1 MTPTGHDLEYQ
12 KSLLSI
18 IKSLQTEN
26 RQLKTHTVQLGNELS
41 QALRLLKRATVSK
54 SNFLANMSH
63 EIRTPM
69 NTIIGLSEIELE
81 NTQNSPATLDAIGRI
96 YNAGQLL
103 LAVVADI
110 LDLSKLE
117 TGKLELL
124 PKPYDTAGLINDV
137 AQFNTLRMGDK
148 PVDMIIDVR
157 EHIPAMLYGD
167 DLRIKQILNNILS
180 NAIKYTHSG
189 SVTLRVESLESKDY
203 TSLVFTIKDTG
214 QGMTEDELKSLQGA
228 GVLSHGD
235 TNRSADGAGLGM
247 SIVNH
252 LVGMMG
258 GTLRM
263 RSVPGEGTTL
273 MVYLPQYTLE
283 GNSDTISREQID
295 DLAKLN
301 FRSTAIRKNIKRSY
315 MPYGRVLIVDDMQ
328 TNLFVAQGLMNP
340 YGLSLE
346 TAISG
351 FECIDKVKAGNTYDL
366 IFMDHMMPE
375 MDGMQTTQEL
385 RKLGYTAPIVALTA
399 NNIIGLAEEF
409 LANGFDDFMPKPIDI
424 EALNHV
430 LNKYIR
436 DKQTPQVLA
445 AAREQQ
451 ASLDN
456 YVHSAP
462 SLEIHDTDTTDVD
475 DLLAALCMIDGLDVR
490 TALDAMSGMVELYLD
505 TVKLTLRLLPERV
518 DKMDDFVNSNLS
530 GFAIEVHGLKSALRN
545 MGAMVLGN
553 RADQLETAAKNADQA
568 YCQEQYPDFRR
579 ELIQLEV
586 HLNAATLSDDEANK
600 ETADISTLAP
610 TLQTAKDAAE
620 SFDRD
625 AALETLTPHSKYTY
639 GEHVDTL
646 LQDIVFALEA
656 FDCLGAVEKLASLQE
671 SIS

>member
-1 MTPTGHDLEYQ
+1 MTTTGHDLEYQ

-26 RQLKTHTVQLGNELS
+26 RHLKTQTVQLESELS
-41 QALRLLKRATVSK
+41 QALRLVKRATVAK

-81 NTQNSPATLDAIGRI
+81 NTHNSPTTLDALERI
-96 YNAGQLL
+96 YSAGQLL
-103 LAVVADI
+103 LAVVTDT

-137 AQFNTLRMGDK
+137 ARFNTLRMGDK

-180 NAIKYTHSG
+180 NAIKYTHTG
-189 SVTLRVESLESKDY
+189 SVTLRVESLESTDY

-214 QGMTEDELKSLQGA
+214 QGMTADEIKSLQGA

-247 SIVNH
+247 SIVNN
-252 LVGMMG
+252 LVSMMG
-258 GTLRM
+258 GTLRI
-263 RSVPGEGTTL
+263 RSIPGEGTTL
-273 MVYLPQYTLE
+273 MLYLPQYTLE
-283 GNSDTISREQID
+283 GNTDTISREQIEN
-295 DLAKLN
+295 LAKLN
-301 FRSTAIRKNIKRSY
+301 FRSIITRKTIERDY

-340 YGLSLE
+340 YGLSIE
-346 TAISG
+346 SAMSG
-351 FECIDKVKAGNTYDL
+351 FECVDKVKAGNTYDV

-385 RKLGYTAPIVALTA
+385 RKRGYTAPIVALTA

-430 LNKYIR
+430 LNKHVR

-445 AAREQQ
+445 AAREQKAALDAHIHTASALTLGGADQ
-451 ASLDN
+451 A
-456 YVHSAP
+456 
-462 SLEIHDTDTTDVD
+462 DTDP
-475 DLLAALCMIDGLDVR
+475 LSALRDIDGLDLR

-518 DKMDDFVNSNLS
+518 DKMDDFVNSNLG

-545 MGAMVLGN
+545 MGAMVLGS
-553 RADQLETAAKNADQA
+553 RADQLETAAKAGDQA
-568 YCQEQYPDFRR
+568 YCQAQYPDFRT

-586 HLNAATLSDDEANK
+586 HLNAATLNDDEEDK
-600 ETADISTLAP
+600 ETADVSTLAP
-610 TLQTAKDAAE
+610 ALSTAKEAAE
-620 SFDRD
+620 SFERD
-625 AALETLTPHSKYTY
+625 AALEALAPHSKYTY
-639 GEHVDTL
+639 GEPIDTP